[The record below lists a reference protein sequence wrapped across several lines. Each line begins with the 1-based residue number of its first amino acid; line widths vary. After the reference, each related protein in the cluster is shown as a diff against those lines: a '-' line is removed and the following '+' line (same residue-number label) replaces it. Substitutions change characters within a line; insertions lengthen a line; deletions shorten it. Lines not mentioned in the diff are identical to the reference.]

1 MESIMMVVKFVV
13 LQGQW
18 IVVLGLLGILL
29 TEALYRV
36 GRA

>member
-1 MESIMMVVKFVV
+1 MMVVKFVV

-18 IVVLGLLGILL
+18 IVVLGLVGILL
-29 TEALYRV
+29 VEAMYRV

>member
-1 MESIMMVVKFVV
+1 MMVVKFAA

-18 IVVLGLLGILL
+18 IVVLGLVGILL
-29 TEALYRV
+29 AEAMYRV